1 MTLVPAE
8 IASYSLVH
16 GELPG
21 RSAGLHVLTDQ
32 MC

>member
-8 IASYSLVH
+8 IASLVH